1 MMITTLTAS
10 NKQNVAALLARLFSP
25 SLFREMARQGRSP
38 LFSRLIREL
47 IPMGIC
53 PSEMYVGEFF
63 DSAFDVLKRAD
74 FRNEY
79 VYKAAIAH
87 KILLG
92 RHSLKSAVMVN
103 EFRVGNSKADA
114 VIINGTSSVYE
125 IKSER
130 DSLSRLESQLSN
142 YQKVFARVNVIV
154 GQNHLESIIS
164 SISTDIGILLL
175 SDRFQISTIRE
186 AVDVSHSTCSDAI
199 FDAIRLDEAK
209 KILAL
214 YGLPV
219 PNVPNTKIVQAL
231 RQEFCKL
238 SSEEAH
244 EGMVQI
250 LKTTRSQ
257 VPLQSFLNEIPYSI
271 RQIVLSSGLRKL
283 DQARVINAL
292 NTSVSEALKWN

>member
-1 MMITTLTAS
+1 MMITTLTTS
-10 NKQNVAALLARLFSP
+10 NKKYVAALLARLFSP
-25 SLFREMARQGRSP
+25 NLFREMARQGRSP

-53 PSEMYVGEFF
+53 SSEMYVGEFF

-130 DSLSRLESQLSN
+130 DSLRRLESQLSN

-154 GQNHLESIIS
+154 GQNHLEAIIS

-186 AVDVSHSTCSDAI
+186 AVDASHSTCSDAI
-199 FDAIRLDEAK
+199 FDAVRLDEAK

-219 PNVPNTKIVQAL
+219 PNVPNTKIAQAL
-231 RQEFCKL
+231 RQEFCNL

-244 EGMVQI
+244 EGMVKI

-257 VPLQSFLNEIPYSI
+257 VPLQSFLNEIPYSVQ
-271 RQIVLSSGLRKL
+271 QIVLSSRLRKL

>member
-53 PSEMYVGEFF
+53 SSEMYVGELF
-63 DSAFDVLKRAD
+63 DSAFDVLKRAE

-175 SDRFQISTIRE
+175 SDRYQISTIRE
-186 AVDVSHSTCSDAI
+186 AVDASHSTCSDAI

-219 PNVPNTKIVQAL
+219 PNVPNTKIAQAL

-250 LKTTRSQ
+250 LKATRSQ
-257 VPLQSFLNEIPYSI
+257 IPLQSFLNEIPYSI
-271 RQIVLSSGLRKL
+271 RQIVLSLGLRKL